1 LKQHENTVLQLVK
14 KQEQKRTNDEW
25 QQKKIDELEQTN
37 NELQQRI
44 KNLEQ
49 QKKTAEQVKDL
60 DLLSQTNNELQKR
73 ISDLERDKKVVMDQ
87 IMQLN
92 VVFALSQLYADT
104 YTNWDSFL
112 EKFNDES

>member
-14 KQEQKRTNDEW
+14 NQE
-25 QQKKIDELEQTN
+25 
-37 NELQQRI
+37 
-44 KNLEQ
+44 
-49 QKKTAEQVKDL
+49 
-60 DLLSQTNNELQKR
+60 QTNNELQKR

-104 YTNWDSFL
+104 YTNWDSFVA
-112 EKFNDES
+112 KFDEES